1 MLAFGVIAGGIALLS
16 DFFDSPGR
24 GIVRYRLGFSVLV
37 DGQPKSAT
45 SIIEVYFY
53 GGGKN
58 ASVGPGGTVG
68 YAHLN
73 GGAVPVIDL
82 GPRGII
88 AAAMAPDITEKGR
101 RKREYNLSC
110 TGGAYYAEFP
120 GIFGLPAAKLAAA
133 KSMKKE
139 LTERFYP
146 AFIWVPAG
154 ASYRQAQQICWEE
167 IPKIIGPN
175 VKFDSA
181 WVELAPEAP
190 LVKKLD
196 ISAPWLDELRNDQAE
211 GRFISAPFQF
221 KINRYSQ
228 LETELFK

>member
-1 MLAFGVIAGGIALLS
+1 MLAFGVIAGGMMLWS
-16 DFFDSPGR
+16 YFFPNPGK
-24 GIVRYRLGFSVLV
+24 GNVRFRLGFSLLV
-37 DGQPKSAT
+37 DGQPKSA
-45 SIIEVYFY
+45 SSVMEVWYY

-58 ASVGPGGTVG
+58 AMVGPGGTVG
-68 YAHLN
+68 YAQLH
-73 GGAVPVIDL
+73 GGTAPILDL
-82 GPRGII
+82 GPRGMI

-101 RKREYNLSC
+101 RKREHNLSC

-120 GIFGLPAAKLAAA
+120 GIFGLSPAQMAAA

-139 LTERFYP
+139 LTEKFYP
-146 AFIWVPAG
+146 AFIWIPAG

-167 IPKIIGPN
+167 IPKIVGSD
-175 VKFDSA
+175 VRFQSA
-181 WVELAPEAP
+181 WVELAPDAP

-196 ISAPWLDELRNDQAE
+196 ISAPWLDELRKDQAE